1 MLTLLSISS
10 FTYFLFNFKIKK
22 IQGSITLNTLAS
34 SVSEVVAKLLCLFIY
49 QKVGPRKS
57 YGISYMVASAGTM
70 LLLCFPDSIDFIP
83 LFVTIS
89 KFGICISFNTGFLAS
104 VDLVPTIFSASVFGF
119 CNFAARF
126 LTILSSEIAEQDYP
140 TPMLICVLSV
150 VAGVFISSAIITD
163 LPRFLW
169 LKYILKIIVNR

>member
-34 SVSEVVAKLLCLFIY
+34 SVSEVVAKVLCLFIY
-49 QKVGPRKS
+49 QKVGPRTS
-57 YGISYMVASAGTM
+57 YGISYLVASAGTM
-70 LLLCFPDSIDFIP
+70 LLLCFPDSVEFIP

-104 VDLVPTIFSASVFGF
+104 VDLVPTIFSASVFGL
-119 CNFAARF
+119 CNFAARL
-126 LTILSSEIAEQDYP
+126 LTILSSEIAE
-140 TPMLICVLSV
+140 
-150 VAGVFISSAIITD
+150 
-163 LPRFLW
+163 
-169 LKYILKIIVNR
+169 